1 MTIGM
6 AVHTKHPSQIGV
18 VVRLKQQKP
27 PSQMS
32 AVNTTVKLNAMKN
45 TSKFCENE
53 FGIYTACG
61 MSHEFEFEYS
71 GTFCVNLL
79 NGPWKNG
86 LMKNFLNPFITHSI
100 VRRLH
105 EISMESLRFYCQ
117 MVIHWIHFWF
127 IHFSNKVHYFQVKFA
142 CKMNFFDNW
151 QNETKR
157 NQTKQNQTKQKRTR
171 RESRN
176 IHCKHWQK

>member
-32 AVNTTVKLNAMKN
+32 AVNTTVKLNEMKN

-61 MSHEFEFEYS
+61 MPHEFEFEYS
-71 GTFCVNLL
+71 GAFCVNLL

-142 CKMNFFDNW
+142 CKMNIFDN
-151 QNETKR
+151 
-157 NQTKQNQTKQKRTR
+157 
-171 RESRN
+171 
-176 IHCKHWQK
+176 